1 MRTIAVSDM
10 SDIDLLPTREPMR
23 PRTARRFRR
32 PTERG

>member
-10 SDIDLLPTREPMR
+10 SDIDLPTREPMR

-32 PTERG
+32 PTERR